1 MDALR
6 RVVGAVLLLTAVIV
20 GTYFVADQLEILPFL
35 WPPLNYLMA
44 VAAVLGVVF
53 AFLRKRSLEAAG
65 LDRIVT
71 RRYLEAN
78 ILFYGFIAIAMLFF
92 WNWFDLLVDA
102 EPARHRPPLS
112 LDHRGHRRPP
122 PLGRTRHAPSARR
135 LRRINVPI
143 IPAQAG
149 IQRWNSEVGKY

>member
-6 RVVGAVLLLTAVIV
+6 RVVGAVLLLTAVLV
-20 GTYFVADQLEILPFL
+20 GTYFVVAQLEVLPLL

-44 VAAVLGVVF
+44 LSAALGVIF
-53 AFLRKRSLEAAG
+53 AYLRKRNLEAAG

-92 WNWFDLLVDA
+92 WNWFDLLFDTDPQDTDRHIVWIIVDTVG
-102 EPARHRPPLS
+102 PL
-112 LDHRGHRRPP
+112 LWGALGMYLLRG
-122 PLGRTRHAPSARR
+122 G
-135 LRRINVPI
+135 NDD
-143 IPAQAG
+143 
-149 IQRWNSEVGKY
+149 